1 MFVKEKLTRIFE
13 KLSDKITYRH
23 WIAIAATLS
32 VILGLAVFAGLS
44 GSGGEEKAAPVDTV
58 HVVVAKQDIAPKTI
72 LKESMLEQR
81 EVPSYMVPEDA
92 VKEISD
98 IVNKPAKVQIMKDD
112 ILSTRKVLMD
122 ITMAGF
128 TGEIPPECRA
138 ISIAISDVTG
148 VAGFAKPGD
157 YVDVMVIAKGEDKM
171 TGRIVLQD
179 IQILAINQVSD
190 NSQAKAAATSSDL
203 TKSGDKDAQGNKDG
217 KDSNKEEA
225 KGDDAPISNLATATL
240 AVLPADALKLITEAQ
255 EGTLYLAL
263 RPYKP
268 RDKFTTDT
276 RYTHYSTTKSNSKP
290 TNTAPAPAV
299 QSAPAASY
307 SAPAPAAAP
316 SYSGSGSVEVIRGTT
331 TTREGA

>member
-1 MFVKEKLTRIFE
+1 MKEKLAKFFE

-23 WIAIAATLS
+23 WLVIAAVTS
-32 VILGLAVFAGLS
+32 IILGMVVFAGLS
-44 GSGGEEKAAPVDTV
+44 GSSGEKKAAPVDTV

-98 IVNKPAKVQIMKDD
+98 IVNKPANVQIMKDD
-112 ILSTRKVLMD
+112 ILTTRKVLMD

-157 YVDVMVIAKGEDKM
+157 YVDVMVIAKGDDKM

-179 IQILAINQVSD
+179 IQLLAINQVSE
-190 NSQAKAAATSSDL
+190 NPQAKAAAGTNGDL
-203 TKSGDKDAQGNKDG
+203 TKSDDKEA
-217 KDSNKEEA
+217 KDSKDSGKEAA
-225 KGDDAPISNLATATL
+225 KSSDAPISNLATATL
-240 AVLPADALKLITEAQ
+240 AVLPTDALKLITEAQ

-290 TNTAPAPAV
+290 ANTTPAPAV
-299 QSAPAASY
+299 QSAPPASY
-307 SAPAPAAAP
+307 SAPAPAAP
-316 SYSGSGSVEVIRGTT
+316 SYSSGGSVEVIRGTT